1 MAKSGPKSGKK
12 SNEEIFAGFQALRTE
27 QRQIG
32 SKISEL
38 QMDLNE
44 HKWVWKDD
52 SCVIAVRQSRPTAD
66 VVNSTWISYRIVIET
81 LRGVETSRKCFR
93 MVGGVLVERTVA
105 DVLPELENNCTQL
118 PKAVQAL
125 ENQLAK
131 KGEEIN
137 KYIEQHDIRIQRADR
152 APADDTSDQ
161 PTKSNVLVASGWFV

>member
-1 MAKSGPKSGKK
+1 M

-44 HKWVWKDD
+44 HK
-52 SCVIAVRQSRPTAD
+52 
-66 VVNSTWISYRIVIET
+66 IVIET
-81 LRGVETSRKCFR
+81 LRGVEGSRKCFR

-105 DVLPELENNCTQL
+105 DVLPELQNNCTQL

-125 ENQLAK
+125 EEQLAK

-137 KYIEQHDIRIQRADR
+137 KYIESHDIRIQRADR
-152 APADDTSDQ
+152 APADDGSEQ
-161 PTKSNVLVASGWFV
+161 PTKSNVLVASG